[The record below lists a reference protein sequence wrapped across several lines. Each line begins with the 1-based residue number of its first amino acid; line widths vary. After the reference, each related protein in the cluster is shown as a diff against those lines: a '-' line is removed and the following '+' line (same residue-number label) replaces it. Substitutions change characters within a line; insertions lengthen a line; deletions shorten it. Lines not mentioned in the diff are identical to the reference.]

1 MSQIAPAETDQNW
14 RMLLVVSILTVFFF
28 AVTNLPWTLDDYDQA
43 KQAFVSF
50 QMIGQQRWLYQT
62 TPDEGT
68 GARAP
73 RHSSHHINS
82 KPPAVAW
89 VSTGLY
95 QITRSW
101 DFAWRFPSFVSAI
114 ALAVLVFRGARA
126 FGDLPAL
133 CALAAFGLNLLSV
146 RLATLVRTDMPLA
159 LVTFATGL
167 LIFEKIR
174 TRTSWT
180 TRDRISLWALL
191 TMAMFV
197 KGPIVWAFVLP
208 PLVLYQLGRKWP
220 SLHSSL
226 LGRGGHR
233 PRGLGESGREAV
245 REAPGEGSNGS
256 SPDFPS
262 AWGGWIPWV
271 GSFAL
276 FCLWLILGIRFIDGF
291 YEDVVLNEF
300 GARFHEGIHRSQPLL
315 FYIPHLLQKFAPW
328 SLLIIGLLVVA
339 LRKTKAAT
347 GKWLRNLSPEMFWL
361 ITWALGGILVMSLI
375 PSKRVD
381 RIFPAVPPLCMLL
394 AAQIKAIVG
403 DNVIRVRRI
412 AALAIIFAAIFTG
425 AYAAMRLIDGYR
437 NDRDALVKFGREV
450 RRIAAAEHLR
460 YEVLPARDES
470 MLLYLDRPRFY
481 MRKIETTGQL
491 TDLDG
496 LVVPL
501 DQEPWRSL
509 ESRACLRVQKKG
521 EPPSRYG
528 FFAPLPTLLKSRN
541 D

>member
-14 RMLLVVSILTVFFF
+14 RMLLIVSVLTVCFF
-28 AVTNLPWTLDDYDQA
+28 AVTNLPLTLDDYDQA

-68 GARAP
+68 GAHAP

-82 KPPAVAW
+82 KPPGVAW
-89 VSTGLY
+89 ISAALY

-101 DFAWRFPSFVSAI
+101 DFAWRFPPLVSAI
-114 ALAVLVFRGARA
+114 ALAVLVFRGART

-167 LIFEKIR
+167 LIFKKIWS
-174 TRTSWT
+174 RTSWT

-191 TMAMFV
+191 TIAMFV
-197 KGPIVWAFVLP
+197 KGPIVWAFVLS
-208 PLVLYQLGRKWP
+208 PLVLYQLRRKW
-220 SLHSSL
+220 
-226 LGRGGHR
+226 R
-233 PRGLGESGREAV
+233 
-245 REAPGEGSNGS
+245 
-256 SPDFPS
+256 PDFPS
-262 AWGGWIPWV
+262 AWSGWMPWV
-271 GSFAL
+271 ISFAL
-276 FCLWLILGIRFIDGF
+276 FCLWLILGIRLIDGF
-291 YEDVVLNEF
+291 YEDVIVNEF

-328 SLLIIGLLVVA
+328 SLLIIGLLLVA

-347 GKWLRNLSPEMFWL
+347 GKWLGNLSPEMFWL
-361 ITWALGGILVMSLI
+361 ITWALGGIVVMSLI

-394 AAQIKAIVG
+394 AAQIKALVA
-403 DNVIRVRRI
+403 DNVIRTRWIV
-412 AALAIIFAAIFTG
+412 AFAITFAAIFTG
-425 AYAAMRLIDGYR
+425 VYAAMRVIDGYR
-437 NDRDALVKFGREV
+437 NDHDALVKFGREV

-460 YEVLPARDES
+460 YEILPGRDES
-470 MLLYLDRPRFY
+470 LLLYLQRPRFY
-481 MRKIETTGQL
+481 ARITATSAAPPG
-491 TDLDG
+491 LDA
-496 LVVPL
+496 LVVPT
-501 DQEPWRSL
+501 DEEPWRSGKFPY
-509 ESRACLRVQKKG
+509 RVTVEKKS
-521 EPPSRYG
+521 EHPSSYG
-528 FFAPLPTLLKSRN
+528 FLTLPRR
-541 D
+541 

>member
-1 MSQIAPAETDQNW
+1 MSQIASAKTGQNR
-14 RMLLVVSILTVFFF
+14 RMLLIVSVLTVCFF
-28 AVTNLPWTLDDYDQA
+28 AVSNLPWNLDDYDQA

-68 GARAP
+68 KASGG
-73 RHSSHHINS
+73 RHSPHHINS

-89 VSTGLY
+89 VSAALY
-95 QITRSW
+95 QLTRSW
-101 DFAWRFPSFVSAI
+101 DFAWRFPSFVA
-114 ALAVLVFRGARA
+114 ALVLAVLVFRGART

-133 CALAAFGLNLLSV
+133 YALAAFGLNLLSV

-159 LVTFATGL
+159 LVTFAVGL
-167 LIFEKIR
+167 LMFEKIR

-180 TRDRISLWALL
+180 TRDRVVLFAALSA
-191 TMAMFV
+191 AMFV

-208 PLVLYQLGRKWP
+208 PLVLYQLRRNW
-220 SLHSSL
+220 
-226 LGRGGHR
+226 R
-233 PRGLGESGREAV
+233 
-245 REAPGEGSNGS
+245 
-256 SPDFPS
+256 PDFPS
-262 AWGGWIPWV
+262 AWSGWVPWIA
-271 GSFAL
+271 SFAL
-276 FCLWLILGIRFIDGF
+276 FCLWVIFGIRFIDGF
-291 YEDVVLNEF
+291 YEDVILNEF
-300 GARFHEGIHRSQPLL
+300 GARFHQGIHRSQPLL

-328 SLLIIGLLVVA
+328 SLLTLGLLVVA

-347 GKWLRNLSPEMFWL
+347 GKLLGNLSPEMFWL
-361 ITWALGGILVMSLI
+361 IAWALGGIVVMSLI

-381 RIFPAVPPLCMLL
+381 RIFPAIPPLCLLL
-394 AAQIKAIVG
+394 AAQIKAIMA
-403 DNVIRVRRI
+403 DNVIRARQI
-412 AALAIIFAAIFTG
+412 AAFAIIFGAVFTG
-425 AYAAMRLIDGYR
+425 AYAAMRVIDGYG

-470 MLLYLDRPRFY
+470 MLLYLERPRFY

-491 TDLDG
+491 PDLDG

-509 ESRACLRVQKKG
+509 ESKACLRVQKKG

>member
-1 MSQIAPAETDQNW
+1 MSQNASIETGQNR
-14 RMLLVVSILTVFFF
+14 RMLPIVSILTVCLF

-68 GARAP
+68 KGRGR

-89 VSTGLY
+89 VSAALY

-101 DFAWRFPSFVSAI
+101 DFAWRFPSFVAAI
-114 ALAVLVFRGARA
+114 ALAVLIFRSAQT

-146 RLATLVRTDMPLA
+146 RLATLVRTDIPLA
-159 LVTFATGL
+159 LLTFAVGL
-167 LIFEKIR
+167 LMFEKIR
-174 TRTSWT
+174 TRASWT
-180 TRDRISLWALL
+180 TRDRVVLFALL
-191 TMAMFV
+191 TATMFV

-208 PLVLYQLGRKWP
+208 PLVLYQLRRKW
-220 SLHSSL
+220 
-226 LGRGGHR
+226 R
-233 PRGLGESGREAV
+233 
-245 REAPGEGSNGS
+245 
-256 SPDFPS
+256 PDFPS
-262 AWGGWIPWV
+262 AWSGWTPWV
-271 GSFAL
+271 ASFAL
-276 FCLWLILGIRFIDGF
+276 FCLWLVAGIRLIDGF
-291 YEDVVLNEF
+291 YEDVLLNEF
-300 GARFHEGIHRSQPLL
+300 AARFHESIHRSQPLL

-328 SLLIIGLLVVA
+328 SLLMIALVVLR

-347 GKWLRNLSPEMFWL
+347 GKWFDKLSPEMFWL
-361 ITWALGGILVMSLI
+361 ITWALGGILVMSFI

-381 RIFPAVPPLCMLL
+381 RIFPAIPPLCLLL
-394 AAQIKAIVG
+394 AAQVMAGMEG
-403 DNVIRVRRI
+403 DGVRLRRI
-412 AALAIIFAAIFTG
+412 AAWAIIFAAIFTG
-425 AYAAMRLIDGYR
+425 AYSAMRVIDGYR

-450 RRIAAAEHLR
+450 RRIATAERLR

-470 MLLYLDRPRFY
+470 MLLYLERPRFY
-481 MRKIETTGQL
+481 MRKIETTDRL
-491 TDLDG
+491 PDFDA

-509 ESRACLRVQKKG
+509 ESKARLTVQKKS